1 MSSNFLLVFYYFY
14 IRTSLLLLLWGYFPY
29 CFLPR
34 AHPYPEVWIR
44 IPPITCKLT
53 TSTDLQ
59 ISAIL
64 HVTGTYSRAARGDLG
79 AHVVSSSYGPECVG
93 SHPQQS
99 KTIIL

>member
-1 MSSNFLLVFYYFY
+1 MSSNLLLVFYYFY
-14 IRTSLLLLLWGYFPY
+14 IQTSLLLLFWGYFN

-53 TSTDLQ
+53 STDLQ

-64 HVTGTYSRAARGDLG
+64 YVTGTYLRAARGDLG
-79 AHVVSSSYGPECVG
+79 AHVVSSSNGPECVG